1 MGMLLKTREVSA
13 DTAFDTRDRRWPIG
27 AEIVPQRGVHFRVWA
42 PRPKRVE
49 VVLIDAKSGREA
61 EAVALEREA
70 SGYHS
75 GLLTN
80 AGAGSLY
87 GFRLDGSEQIYP
99 DPMSRFQ
106 PDGPHGPSQVIDPA
120 AFAWTDRNWPG
131 IRLRGQVLY
140 EMHLGTFTRE
150 GTFQAAAEQLAE
162 LADLGV
168 TVVEVMPVA
177 DFPGRFGWGYDGV
190 SVFAPKKHYGTP
202 DDFRA
207 FVNRAHALKLGVI
220 LDVVYNHLGPD
231 GNYLPLFSTDYFR
244 QDLSTDWGPAINF
257 GGENSGPVRELF
269 ATNAA
274 YWIDEYHLDGLRLDA
289 TQDIHDEPDTH
300 ILADITRAARKAAG
314 RRSIIITA
322 ENEPQET
329 RLARPLDAG
338 GYGIDGLWNDD
349 FHHSAMVVLSGHNEA
364 YYTDYFG
371 KPQEFISALK
381 HGYLYQGQRYEWQEK
396 QRGTSTRGLAPET
409 FITFIQNH
417 DQVANSARG
426 WRCHRLS
433 SPGRFRAITALMLLG
448 PGTPLLFQGQEFASS
463 SPFYFFADHNGELA
477 PLVARGR
484 REFMTQFPSV
494 DDPAI
499 QKLLPNPADPKT
511 LEACRLDFSERN
523 TNRHIYDMHRDLLKL
538 RRDDPVISAQGLD
551 GAVLAEEAF
560 VIRFFAADDEA
571 SDRLLIV
578 NLGRDV
584 VLSPAPEP
592 LLAPPPG
599 GTWKALWSSEDPKY
613 GGCGRPPLAADSA
626 WRLPGHAAVL
636 LHADLTS

>member
-1 MGMLLKTREVSA
+1 MLLKTREVSA

-80 AGAGSLY
+80 GGAGSLY

-190 SVFAPKKHYGTP
+190 SLFAPKKHYGTP

-599 GTWKALWSSEDPKY
+599 GAWKALWSSEDPKY
-613 GGCGRPPLAADSA
+613 GGCGTPPLAADSA